1 MICTLCNKQTWN
13 LTAHMRADHF
23 KKESDGEQSQE

>member
-13 LTAHMRADHF
+13 LTAHMRSDHF
-23 KKESDGEQSQE
+23 KTCHGEQSQE